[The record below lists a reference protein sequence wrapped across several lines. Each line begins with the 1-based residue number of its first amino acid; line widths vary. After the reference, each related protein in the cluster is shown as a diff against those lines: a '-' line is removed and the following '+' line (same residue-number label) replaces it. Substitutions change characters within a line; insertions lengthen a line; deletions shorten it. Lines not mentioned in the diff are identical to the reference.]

1 LGGLFASSE
10 SRKAALATSVCVC
23 VGRSI
28 DAFVC
33 MEDRNGDEESID
45 SIRGGGTDG
54 RTDGRELSL
63 TTLVGCPWGVSVC
76 LVNYMASP
84 SL

>member
-23 VGRSI
+23 VWRSI

-33 MEDRNGDEESID
+33 MEDRSGDEESID
-45 SIRGGGTDG
+45 SIRGDG
-54 RTDGRELSL
+54 RTDENFL
-63 TTLVGCPWGVSVC
+63 
-76 LVNYMASP
+76 
-84 SL
+84 